1 MNTELNERQQN
12 KRFSSRIKL
21 CLTNRKKSR
30 LNSIENQIVLER
42 TKLRKSPRIQ
52 RKNKTKFIREKLNN
66 VTSGHQI
73 LNLYNIGISGEE
85 LRIYKLKEL

>member
-1 MNTELNERQQN
+1 M
-12 KRFSSRIKL
+12 
-21 CLTNRKKSR
+21 
-30 LNSIENQIVLER
+30 
-42 TKLRKSPRIQ
+42 RKSPRIQ